1 MQIGGFFYQPCRK
14 LREPMVQVVAAS
26 PITYLND
33 FLAYYDCCD
42 VQNCFVYYAKNM
54 RSYIHICK
62 KMRRGNTQAHFIHCT
77 LGPTVIGQ
85 RTLSKS
91 AMLVLPQLLKL
102 RVLNKASLFEMQSA
116 AAAPWSKPLLSSL
129 RSISC

>member
-62 KMRRGNTQAHFIHCT
+62 KNAKRQHIGT
-77 LGPTVIGQ
+77 LHS
-85 RTLSKS
+85 LYSWS
-91 AMLVLPQLLKL
+91 NSN
-102 RVLNKASLFEMQSA
+102 RVEDSFKKRNVGVAVAFEAEST
-116 AAAPWSKPLLSSL
+116 K
-129 RSISC
+129 